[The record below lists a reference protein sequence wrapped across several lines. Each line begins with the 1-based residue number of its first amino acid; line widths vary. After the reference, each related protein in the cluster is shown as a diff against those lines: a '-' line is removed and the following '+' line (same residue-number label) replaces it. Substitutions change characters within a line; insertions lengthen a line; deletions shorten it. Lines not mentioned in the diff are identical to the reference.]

1 MRAVFLGERSPATR
15 VSGLTGVYHNNSGAA
30 PTRPN
35 GNGNGY
41 FASHASNNGQL
52 CTPPDE
58 SPLGSGRFVGAP
70 PLGCADVAA
79 WLEIWDYAGGA
90 SFRAFIAE
98 DPASAAGEKAL
109 FAFFDQGVVGRDLK
123 KALVALIELADTPLG
138 CSQLVIGIDRAIVD
152 EEAQS
157 LTKGLQWAGFSL
169 VTLDHWV
176 PRGLDVT
183 SDSWLFMGMEI

>member
-15 VSGLTGVYHNNSGAA
+15 VSGLTGVYHNAAA
-30 PTRPN
+30 PARPN

-41 FASHASNNGQL
+41 FASHINNNGQL

-58 SPLGSGRFVGAP
+58 SPLGSGRAVGGGM

-98 DPASAAGEKAL
+98 DPSAPGEKAL

-123 KALVALIELADTPLG
+123 QALVALIELAETPLG
-138 CSQLVIGIDRAIVD
+138 CSQLVICIDRAIVD

-169 VTLDHWV
+169 TTLDHWV

-183 SDSWLFMGMEI
+183 SDSWLFMGMEV